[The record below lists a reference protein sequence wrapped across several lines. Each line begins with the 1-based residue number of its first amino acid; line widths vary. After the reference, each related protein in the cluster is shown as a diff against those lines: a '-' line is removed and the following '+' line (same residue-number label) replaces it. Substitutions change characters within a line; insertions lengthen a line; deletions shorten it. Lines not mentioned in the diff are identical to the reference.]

1 MRLFADSLA
10 CRRSSRVVFDS
21 LTFEAGAGEA
31 LAIVGPNGAGKSTLL
46 RVIAGLLPI
55 MSGPIGLEPTPD
67 DTPPAELCHYVGH
80 RDALKPVLTPR
91 EQLAFW
97 QTMLGNAALPPDEAL
112 AIVGLTHAAGLPSGY
127 LSAGQRRRLAF
138 ARLLVARRPVWLLDE
153 PQSALDAASRDRLA
167 GLMARHL
174 AEGGIIL
181 AATHDP
187 LGVSARTLDL
197 GGRG

>member
-31 LAIVGPNGAGKSTLL
+31 LAIVGPNGTGKSTLL
-46 RVIAGLLPI
+46 RVMAGLLPI
-55 MSGPIGLEPTPD
+55 LSGRIGLEPAPD
-67 DTPPAELCHYVGH
+67 DTPLAELCHYVGH

-97 QTMLGNAALPPDEAL
+97 QAMLGNAALAPDEAL

-138 ARLLVARRPVWLLDE
+138 ARLLVAHRPVWLLDE

-187 LGVSARTLDL
+187 LGVPARTLDL

>member
-10 CRRSSRVVFDS
+10 CRRSSRVVFDNLS
-21 LTFEAGAGEA
+21 FEAEAGEA

-46 RVIAGLLPI
+46 RVIAGLLPVFA
-55 MSGPIGLEPTPD
+55 GRVGVEPTPD
-67 DTPPAELCHYVGH
+67 DTPVAELCHYVGH
-80 RDALKPVLTPR
+80 RDALKPALTPR
-91 EQLAFW
+91 ESLAFW
-97 QTMLGNAALPPDEAL
+97 QTMLGRPALAPDEAL
-112 AIVGLTHAAGLPSGY
+112 AILGLSHAADLPSAY

-138 ARLLVARRPVWLLDE
+138 ARLLVARRPIWLLDE

-167 GLMARHL
+167 GLMGAHC

-187 LGVSARTLDL
+187 LGLPVRTLDL
-197 GGRG
+197 GARG

>member
-46 RVIAGLLPI
+46 RVIAGLLPVLA
-55 MSGPIGLEPTPD
+55 GRVGLDPAPE
-67 DTPPAELCHYVGH
+67 DTPLAELCHYVGH
-80 RDALKPVLTPR
+80 RDALKSALTPI
-91 EQLAFW
+91 EQLTFW
-97 QTMLGNAALPPDEAL
+97 QAMLGGTALPPDEAL
-112 AIVGLTHAAGLPSGY
+112 AVVGLTHASALPSGY

-138 ARLLVARRPVWLLDE
+138 ARLLVSHRPVWLLDE

-167 GLMARHL
+167 GLMADHL
-174 AEGGIIL
+174 ARGGIIL

-187 LGVSARTLDL
+187 LGIPARILEL
-197 GGRG
+197 GGRS